1 MRRTAKKKR
10 RRSSSGGSSS
20 SSSTSSTS
28 DEILIDSEVFEG
40 QRESQTIAT
49 PHGSVLSRAV
59 AASDDSRVNEGEPS
73 LGDDGRLVGAGRNSP
88 SDRLSMPTPQVV
100 GGLRKGS
107 DFGCDPQPRAGTVGE
122 GKLGVPYGDYMQ
134 AARLAAEEAKI
145 AQRTRYGSKG
155 GEPSASYISG
165 GKKGKTKGEGKKGKS
180 DGKGKKGKEDV
191 REKTP

>member
-1 MRRTAKKKR
+1 
-10 RRSSSGGSSS
+10 
-20 SSSTSSTS
+20 
-28 DEILIDSEVFEG
+28 
-40 QRESQTIAT
+40 
-49 PHGSVLSRAV
+49 
-59 AASDDSRVNEGEPS
+59 
-73 LGDDGRLVGAGRNSP
+73 
-88 SDRLSMPTPQVV
+88 
-100 GGLRKGS
+100 
-107 DFGCDPQPRAGTVGE
+107 
-122 GKLGVPYGDYMQ
+122 MQ

>member
-1 MRRTAKKKR
+1 MEENS
-10 RRSSSGGSSS
+10 RSRSLGNYHGGSTVPSDAPGGSSRS
-20 SSSTSSTS
+20 S
-28 DEILIDSEVFEG
+28 
-40 QRESQTIAT
+40 QRTIAT

-134 AARLAAEEAKI
+134 AGRLAAEEAKI
-145 AQRTRYGSKG
+145 AQRTRYGSGAKLIHIHCQWRHQPDG
-155 GEPSASYISG
+155 GHHSHQHFVAAHLP
-165 GKKGKTKGEGKKGKS
+165 TQ
-180 DGKGKKGKEDV
+180 
-191 REKTP
+191 R